1 MSRPRAALLAA
12 VLLLAG
18 AWLFFSPAS
27 PKGTGPADAS
37 AVGEKTSTRSPSLRP
52 TPETEREIRDS
63 TAGRTMEN
71 DWADLLAWLDSEP
84 KPSPREIRE
93 RLLALRVSW
102 TEKDLQVI
110 AQTLT
115 GLLDSGVDRNLGLA
129 FRVGPHGF
137 LQSWPTL
144 RVFLLDVLAASDPEM
159 AAVTARAVIAKTDS
173 ADEFAVSLR
182 SLTRKGLAR
191 APNEELLTHFK
202 TLLGRREWQNSGGFG
217 EAFDLPRLLGT
228 TAAAEALARW
238 EGNPKLRNRALDEF
252 AADHPAEGVAL
263 VQADTPLE
271 PAARATLMARADPAD
286 AAQLA
291 AVDQYLRDASRP
303 AEEINAFLKSF
314 PLRSATTGY
323 RLYGK
328 TPAPYTFETITAGD
342 RAALQ
347 KVTRWLEDP
356 ALETHRDE
364 LSSLKERLEEWV
376 NQAR

>member
-1 MSRPRAALLAA
+1 MSRPRAALLAS
-12 VLLLAG
+12 VLLVAG
-18 AWLFFSPAS
+18 AWLFFSTTNR
-27 PKGTGPADAS
+27 KGTVPVAPTFLREAPA
-37 AVGEKTSTRSPSLRP
+37 TRSPSLRP
-52 TPETEREIRDS
+52 PPEAEREIRDS
-63 TAGRTMEN
+63 TAARTMEN

-102 TEKDLQVI
+102 TEKDLQVL

-115 GLLDSGVDRNLGLA
+115 RLLESGEDRNLGLA

-159 AAVTARAVIAKTDS
+159 AAATARSVIATTDS

-191 APNEELLTHFK
+191 ASDEELLTHFK
-202 TLLGRREWQNSGGFG
+202 TLLGRSEWHHSGGFG

-228 TAAAEALARW
+228 ASAAEALARW

-252 AADHPAEGVAL
+252 AADHPAAGVAL

-271 PAARATLMARADPAD
+271 SAARATLMARADPAD

-291 AVDQYLRDASRP
+291 AVDQYLRDSSRP
-303 AEEINAFLKSF
+303 PEEITAFLKSF

-328 TPAPYTFETITAGD
+328 HPAPYTFESIAAGD

-347 KVTRWLEDP
+347 QVARWLEDP
-356 ALETHRDE
+356 VLETHRDE

>member
-1 MSRPRAALLAA
+1 MSRPRA
-12 VLLLAG
+12 VLLLCLVLGPLAV
-18 AWLFFSPAS
+18 WFSLQRTHETANRP
-27 PKGTGPADAS
+27 
-37 AVGEKTSTRSPSLRP
+37 EK
-52 TPETEREIRDS
+52 EREVAPFRARANPPDPESERAVRDS
-63 TAGRTMEN
+63 TASRTLEN
-71 DWADLLAWLDSEP
+71 DWADLLVWLDSEP
-84 KPSPREIRE
+84 RPSDSEIRE
-93 RLLALRVSW
+93 KLLALRVSW
-102 TEKDLQVI
+102 TEKDFQVL

-115 GLLDSGVDRNLGLA
+115 RLLESGEDRNLGLA

-144 RVFLLDVLAASDPEM
+144 RVFLLDVLAASDPEL
-159 AAVTARAVIAKTDS
+159 AAATARSVIAKTES

-191 APNEELLTHFK
+191 ASDEELLTHFQ
-202 TLLGRREWQNSGGFG
+202 TLLGRSEWKNSGGFG

-252 AADHPAEGVAL
+252 SADHPAEGIEL
-263 VQADTPLE
+263 VQAGTPLE
-271 PAARATLMARADPAD
+271 PAARAMLMARADPAD
-286 AAQLA
+286 AAQLT
-291 AVDQYLRDASRP
+291 AVDQYLRDPSRQ
-303 AEEINAFLKSF
+303 AGEINAFLESF

-328 TPAPYTFETITAGD
+328 HPAPYTFETITAGD

-347 KVTRWLEDP
+347 QVTRWMEDP
-356 ALETHRDE
+356 ALEAHRGE
-364 LSSLKERLEEWV
+364 LASLKERLEEWV

>member
-1 MSRPRAALLAA
+1 MSYLRAGLL
-12 VLLLAG
+12 LCLLAG
-18 AWLFFSPAS
+18 VI
-27 PKGTGPADAS
+27 TGWMSIRHAGKEADNPDS
-37 AVGEKTSTRSPSLRP
+37 KNPGKVPLRTRMGRADSESERALRD
-52 TPETEREIRDS
+52 T

-71 DWADLLAWLDSEP
+71 DWRDLLAWLDTQPEP
-84 KPSPREIRE
+84 TADAIRE

-102 TEKDLQVI
+102 TEKDLQVL
-110 AQTLT
+110 AETLT
-115 GLLDSGVDRNLGLA
+115 RLLESGVDRNLGLP

-144 RVFLLDVLAASDPEM
+144 RVFLLDLLTASDPEM
-159 AAVTARAVIAKTDS
+159 AAVTARVVLAKTDS

-182 SLTRKGLAR
+182 SLTRQGLAR
-191 APNEELLTHFK
+191 ASDEELLTHFQ
-202 TLLGRREWQNSGGFG
+202 TLLGRSGWQNSGGFG

-228 TAAAEALARW
+228 TEAAEALARW

-263 VQADTPLE
+263 VQSGTPLE
-271 PAARATLMARADPAD
+271 PPARASLMARADPAD
-286 AAQLA
+286 SVQLA
-291 AVDQYLRDASRP
+291 AVDQYLRDTSLP
-303 AEEINAFLKSF
+303 AEEVAAFLKAF

-328 TPAPYTFETITAGD
+328 PPAPYTFETITAGD

-347 KVTRWLEDP
+347 QATRWVEDP
-356 ALETHRDE
+356 ALEAHRSE
-364 LSSLKERLEEWV
+364 LTALKERLEEWV